1 VDGNKRTAITAAAVF
16 LMLNGYRLVF
26 QDLEAYRWL
35 IGLYESGHVNKV
47 NIERW
52 LREHAQSL

>member
-1 VDGNKRTAITAAAVF
+1 VDGNKRTAITATAVF

-26 QDLEAYRWL
+26 HDLEAYHWL

-47 NIERW
+47 SIERW
-52 LREHAQSL
+52 LRQHVQLL